1 MAGGTRSYEIAKR
14 MVDAGHEVH
23 MISSWREPSSQ
34 DGWRIEDIDGITVH
48 WLPVPYKNAMSFRER
63 VRAFLKFAMSAGK
76 RAAAV
81 GGDIIFA
88 TSTPLTVA
96 LPAVYASRKL
106 RLPIVFEVRD
116 LWPELPIAIG
126 AIKNPI
132 LKMASRWLEKFAYRN
147 SSNIIALSPGM
158 AEGVIAT
165 GYPES
170 RVEVIPNGCDNDL
183 FNPNRERAK
192 AFREQH
198 RELGDGPIVLYAGTF
213 GKING
218 VSFLPELAARL
229 AKRHPSVRF
238 VSIGDGAETQLVRDR
253 AKELGAHGVNYF
265 QYPSK
270 PKELLIDAFQAA
282 TVSISLFVDL
292 PEMWNN
298 SANKFFDTL
307 ASGTAVAINY
317 HGWQRDLIEED
328 DIGIVLGPNI
338 DEAATRLGD
347 FLDDMDGIK
356 AKAERARQTAM
367 KKFDRDLLASKLIS
381 VVEAAAQRGIETSK
395 PKLR

>member
-1 MAGGTRSYEIAKR
+1 MVGGTRSYEMAKR
-14 MVDAGHEVH
+14 MADSGHEVH
-23 MISSWREPSSQ
+23 MISSWREPSTHE
-34 DGWRIEDIDGITVH
+34 GWRVECVDGITVH
-48 WLPVPYKNAMSFRER
+48 WISVPYKNAMNFWER
-63 VRAFLKFAMSAGK
+63 VRAFLKYAMSAGK
-76 RAAAV
+76 RAADL
-81 GGDIIFA
+81 GGDIVFA
-88 TSTPLTVA
+88 TSTPLTIA

-106 RLPIVFEVRD
+106 RVPMVFEVRD

-126 AIKNPI
+126 AIKNPS
-132 LKMASRWLEKFAYRN
+132 LKLASRWLERFAYSN
-147 SSNIIALSPGM
+147 SSDIIALSPGM

-165 GYPES
+165 GYPED

-183 FNPNRERAK
+183 FKPNLERAK
-192 AFREQH
+192 AFRDQH
-198 RELGDGPIVLYAGTF
+198 PELGDGPIVLYAGTF

-229 AKRHPSVRF
+229 AERHPSVRF
-238 VSIGDGAETQLVRDR
+238 VSIGDGAETRLVCDR
-253 AKELGAHGVNYF
+253 AKALGVHGLNYF

-270 PKELLIDAFQAA
+270 PKEVVIDAFQAA

-292 PEMWNN
+292 PEMWKN
-298 SANKFFDTL
+298 SANKFFDAL

-347 FLDDMDGIK
+347 FLDDIGVIE
-356 AKAERARQTAM
+356 AKAERAKQTAI
-367 KKFDRDLLASKLIS
+367 KRFDRDFLASKLIS
-381 VVEAAAQRGIETSK
+381 VVERAAQRGPETSK
-395 PKLR
+395 PKVR

>member
-1 MAGGTRSYEIAKR
+1 MVGGTRSYETAKR
-14 MVDAGHEVH
+14 MVEVGHEVH

-34 DGWRIEDIDGITVH
+34 EGWHVEDVDGITVH
-48 WLPVPYKNAMSFRER
+48 WIPVPYKNAMSFGDR
-63 VRAFLKFAMSAGK
+63 VRAFLKYAMSAGK
-76 RAAAV
+76 RAADV

-106 RLPIVFEVRD
+106 RLPMVFEVRD

-132 LKMASRWLEKFAYRN
+132 LKMASRWLERFAYRN
-147 SSNIIALSPGM
+147 SSAIIALSPGM
-158 AEGVIAT
+158 AKGVIAT

-170 RVEVIPNGCDNDL
+170 RVQVIPNGCDNEL
-183 FNPNRERAK
+183 FSPNPERAQ

-198 RELGDGPIVLYAGTF
+198 PELGDGPIVLYAGTF

-229 AKRHPSVRF
+229 AQRHPSVRF
-238 VSIGDGAETQLVRDR
+238 VSIGDGAETQLVMDR
-253 AKELGAHGVNYF
+253 SKALGVHQVNYF

-270 PKELLIDAFQAA
+270 PKEVLIDAFQAA
-282 TVSISLFVDL
+282 TVSMSLFVDL

-317 HGWQRDLIEED
+317 KGWQSDLIEKY
-328 DIGIVLGPNI
+328 DIGIVLGANI

-347 FLDDMDGIK
+347 FLDDMDVIK
-356 AKAERARQTAM
+356 AKAERANQLAM
-367 KKFDRDLLASKLIS
+367 KRFDRDLLASKLIS
-381 VVEAAAQRGIETSK
+381 VVEAAAERGLETFK
-395 PKLR
+395 PKLW